1 MNLSNWVRLFP
12 STKALPHISLS
23 SQEQYAKGRE
33 AGQESWERY
42 CLKYVGPPPSSKQPI
57 YQARGTEQQSSQQ
70 SIWGT
75 LDFQLPRDEGRKGSW
90 EKLLQK
96 FQEGRYRKPGVRAE
110 SKENSQLK
118 MQVVSRQAEGRISH
132 GSENWQLSCKNK
144 EFSGILPVL
153 RPPGPREGKVLII
166 LSKHLHL
173 LVN

>member
-1 MNLSNWVRLFP
+1 MPKAERQGRKAGRDTAWSMWV
-12 STKALPHISLS
+12 PH
-23 SQEQYAKGRE
+23 Q
-33 AGQESWERY
+33 
-42 CLKYVGPPPSSKQPI
+42 V
-57 YQARGTEQQSSQQ
+57 QSSQ
-70 SIWGT
+70 SIKLGEQNSKAPNSQYEVPWTFNCQEMKAG
-75 LDFQLPRDEGRKGSW
+75 KGSW